1 MEIALHQLYKD
12 RSNRTKNRYLIVINV
27 IDNVAVCSVK
37 PSINVALSIKH
48 KITKITKI
56 KLDRLSNNS
65 KFTLIN

>member
-37 PSINVALSIKH
+37 PSINVALSIKN
-48 KITKITKI
+48 KITKIAKI